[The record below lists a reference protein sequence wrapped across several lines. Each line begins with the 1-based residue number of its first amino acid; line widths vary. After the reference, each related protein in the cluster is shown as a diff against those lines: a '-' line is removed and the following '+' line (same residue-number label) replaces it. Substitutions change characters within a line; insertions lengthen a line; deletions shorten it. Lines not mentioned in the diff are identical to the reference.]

1 MIKKFNLK
9 KGYTV
14 FGNRGNV
21 YSNTAHIYKSGK
33 GNLCKTPALSFN
45 YADELGM
52 EISKVNQTLRLARH
66 KLRKAFN

>member
-45 YADELGM
+45 YAYELGM
-52 EISKVNQTLRLARH
+52 DAGCATCCRIY
-66 KLRKAFN
+66 RKEQ

>member
-21 YSNTAHIYKSGK
+21 YSNTAHTYKAGV

-52 EISKVNQTLRLARH
+52 DAGCETCCRIY
-66 KLRKAFN
+66 RKEQ

>member
-52 EISKVNQTLRLARH
+52 DAGCEACCRIYKKEQ
-66 KLRKAFN
+66 